1 MSERFNSP
9 EGGVLRGIVGGV
21 AGALVCAF
29 VLLVCS
35 LFWSGELGAMLQLF
49 VGLAVGW
56 FYRLFRGRRSKTAA
70 YVTVSICTVLA
81 CVLWVIG
88 VALLSVGISPADLT
102 AGDWLSLWEMGW
114 ELLLLCAGLGLIGF
128 FLTRKGLL
136 IYADWKRGPWH
147 MAYSYA
153 GGAMYNLLPERLPAQ
168 SPPERFVV
176 RERFSHGTQIIV
188 EGDILRWK
196 RLLRKEAVI
205 PVQEIAGV
213 VLGPSGGCNVVYN
226 RDYRVLTKFAAS
238 MEHAELLLLWL
249 LQRSVPIDKAPVG
262 WRRPDTSGSGSVE
275 EKSAAGAQRKFTLG
289 LKRSARIGFTGI
301 GWFLLVLGALLLLM
315 LLFSQMTA
323 AERWAIGL
331 LDLVVM
337 GMGVVYLRIGKRCG
351 VEINGEQM
359 RVVSRWGRTAEFSVR
374 EVSSVSRSIGW
385 IVLYDREWRTLA
397 RIDPYLE
404 NLETLKEYLAG
415 YGVKW

>member
-1 MSERFNSP
+1 M
-9 EGGVLRGIVGGV
+9 
-21 AGALVCAF
+21 
-29 VLLVCS
+29 
-35 LFWSGELGAMLQLF
+35 
-49 VGLAVGW
+49 
-56 FYRLFRGRRSKTAA
+56 
-70 YVTVSICTVLA
+70 
-81 CVLWVIG
+81 
-88 VALLSVGISPADLT
+88 
-102 AGDWLSLWEMGW
+102 
-114 ELLLLCAGLGLIGF
+114 
-128 FLTRKGLL
+128 
-136 IYADWKRGPWH
+136 
-147 MAYSYA
+147 
-153 GGAMYNLLPERLPAQ
+153 
-168 SPPERFVV
+168 
-176 RERFSHGTQIIV
+176 
-188 EGDILRWK
+188 
-196 RLLRKEAVI
+196 
-205 PVQEIAGV
+205 
-213 VLGPSGGCNVVYN
+213 
-226 RDYRVLTKFAAS
+226 
-238 MEHAELLLLWL
+238 
-249 LQRSVPIDKAPVG
+249 
-262 WRRPDTSGSGSVE
+262 E

-404 NLETLKEYLAG
+404 NLETLKKYLAG